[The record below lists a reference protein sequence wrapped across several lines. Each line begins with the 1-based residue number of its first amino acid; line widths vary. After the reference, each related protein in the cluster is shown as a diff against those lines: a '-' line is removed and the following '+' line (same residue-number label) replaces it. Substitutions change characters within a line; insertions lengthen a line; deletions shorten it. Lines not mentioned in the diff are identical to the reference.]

1 MKKLEYEDSIT
12 FHVTETISEAS
23 RIAAVCYF
31 IDTIEV
37 ALEVTGIKPRGKN
50 VVDVSNLIAKLL
62 YTTWAAFRVR
72 IYKRGFFQAIVDKT
86 PKSRGRGKHG
96 IVEIFDKISDFFLF
110 VILGLVWVDILNI
123 KRGAGLSSIFA
134 LGGAGTFALTLAA
147 QDIVKGMLN
156 GVALAASD
164 AFSVGDSILLGDGTK
179 GTVLYMGWL
188 NTEIRGFD
196 EVITR
201 IPNTQLSDIR
211 VSNRSRMK
219 FSQVKQRLRFKYED
233 LDLIPELCNDIR
245 DEIAASCPKV
255 VTDGSRTF
263 RVAWTDY
270 ADDHVEVVVD
280 CRLRNKP
287 TGTLYYEARQG
298 ILEAIAQ
305 AVKKKRVEFAPP
317 TIRKTTK

>member
-1 MKKLEYEDSIT
+1 M
-12 FHVTETISEAS
+12 
-23 RIAAVCYF
+23 
-31 IDTIEV
+31 DTIEV
-37 ALEVTGIKPRGKN
+37 ALEVTGIKQKGRGHI
-50 VVDVSNLIAKLL
+50 DVSNLIAKLI
-62 YTTWAAFRVR
+62 YATWAAYRVR
-72 IYKRGFFQAIVDKT
+72 IYKRGFFQALVDKA
-86 PKSRGRGKHG
+86 PKSKGRRGKQG

-110 VILGLVWVDILNI
+110 VIIGLVWVDILKI

-147 QDIVKGMLN
+147 QDIVKRMLN

-164 AFSVGDSILLGDGTK
+164 AFSVGDSILLGDGTA

-270 ADDHVEVVVD
+270 SDDHVEVVVD

-287 TGTLYYEARQG
+287 TGAKYYEARQG

-305 AVKKKRVEFAPP
+305 AAKKKGVEFAPP
-317 TIRKTTK
+317 IIRKM